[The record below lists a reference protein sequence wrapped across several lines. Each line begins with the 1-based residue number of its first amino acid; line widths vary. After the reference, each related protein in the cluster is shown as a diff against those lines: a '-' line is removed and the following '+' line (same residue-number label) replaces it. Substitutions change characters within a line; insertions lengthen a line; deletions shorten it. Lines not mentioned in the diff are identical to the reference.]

1 MNSKL
6 PSGHEWTQLE
16 VLDPVSVVRYMVDAG
31 LKIDMKAVRKFWD
44 HHSSVNSPW
53 IVQSQATR
61 DHVPLGLFG
70 DAVKFRQK
78 RYGKPEKMLAVFL
91 NAPLWR
97 PKLARAS
104 RWLLFAIRENDVYEH
119 KTLDCIFHYLVW
131 RLNVLHDGTFPI
143 TGRSGEPL
151 TGRDRERAGQAVC
164 NGLRFAITELRGDW
178 LYHRQVFRMRSTWLS
193 GKKKP
198 RCAIFAQRTT
208 QALVAGYS
216 WKTVRPCGT
225 SSTHWLSGWW
235 INVRLTRVTRFTV
248 SHSKLCFVSKVHW
261 YASGGFTPR
270 LSSGA
275 QCTLSIWACAL
286 ECAVVPC
293 YSTCAVL
300 SHV

>member
-1 MNSKL
+1 MWILGVGCVLDLPVPPWIAEDTAKVSAPIVNSKL

-16 VLDPVSVVRYMVDAG
+16 VLDPVSVVRYMVDSG

-44 HHSSVNSPW
+44 HHRSVNSPW
-53 IVQSQATR
+53 IVQTQATR

-78 RYGKPEKMLAVFL
+78 SYGKPEKMLAVFL

-104 RWLLFAIRENDVYEH
+104 RWLLFAIRENDLYEH

-193 GKKKP
+193 GKKAPVCYLCPAYNTGPCSWLQLEDSSPLWDKQYTL
-198 RCAIFAQRTT
+198 AEW
-208 QALVAGYS
+208 LVDQC
-216 WKTVRPCGT
+216 PPDP
-225 SSTHWLSGWW
+225 
-235 INVRLTRVTRFTV
+235 
-248 SHSKLCFVSKVHW
+248 SHSVH
-261 YASGGFTPR
+261 SQS
-270 LSSGA
+270 L
-275 QCTLSIWACAL
+275 Q
-286 ECAVVPC
+286 VVFRF
-293 YSTCAVL
+293 
-300 SHV
+300 